1 MPSHNSLEGGDKPF
15 AFFDPGPLA
24 DGDLTLTLRIC
35 LPGDP
40 ARGWAPSY
48 EFEMRHTADGTLMG
62 NISLRIGES
71 DHIVLYAGHIGY
83 EVFPEH
89 RCHHYAAR
97 ACRLLLPLALRHGL
111 EVVWITCDPDNWASR
126 RTCELAG
133 ARFVEIVR
141 VPPTDVLYL
150 MGHRWKCRYRL
161 DTRPWRHTHRELPQN
176 ISLRNR

>member
-1 MPSHNSLEGGDKPF
+1 MMTSSLLGERDEPF
-15 AFFDPGPLA
+15 AFLDPGLLV

-48 EFEMRHTADGTLMG
+48 EFEMRHTERGTLLG
-62 NISLRIGES
+62 HISLRIGEN
-71 DHIVLYAGHIGY
+71 DHLLLYAGHIGY
-83 EVFPEH
+83 EVLPEH
-89 RCHHYAAR
+89 RGHHYAAR

-111 EVVWITCDPDNWASR
+111 ETVWITCDPDNWASR

-141 VPPTDVLYL
+141 VPPSDVLYL

-161 DTRPWRHTHRELPQN
+161 DTRPWRKPHPEPLANAQPKGR
-176 ISLRNR
+176 